1 MVLYFLITLLL
12 IHGNLDYFQISSLV
26 SIRQCLVMELDELG
40 LTHNLPEMLADMAV
54 EQELMSKK
62 VEEAK
67 QERDKWNKAFSEAK
81 G

>member
-1 MVLYFLITLLL
+1 MKSD
-12 IHGNLDYFQISSLV
+12 HFQISPVLS
-26 SIRQCLVMELDELG
+26 VMDLDELG
-40 LTHNLPEMLADMAV
+40 VAAAHNLPEMLADMAV
-54 EQELMSKK
+54 EQDLMSRK

>member
-1 MVLYFLITLLL
+1 M
-12 IHGNLDYFQISSLV
+12 D
-26 SIRQCLVMELDELG
+26 LDELG
-40 LTHNLPEMLADMAV
+40 VAAAHNLPEMLADMAV
-54 EQELMSKK
+54 EQDLMSRK